1 MRVIGFGF
9 TKVSAE
15 KLSETAKDLKLDTNI
30 DISSIEDIKSE
41 VISSKEALLGI
52 KFTFGLNYEPN
63 FAKIEL
69 KGSFLVEL
77 EKDKA
82 KEIVKQWQEK
92 KLSED
97 DQIDFLNLILR
108 KSHVRAIQ
116 LEEEL
121 GIPFHFQPPTLGKK
135 E

>member
-9 TKVSAE
+9 TKINAE
-15 KLSETAKDLKLDTNI
+15 KLSDTAKDLKLNTNI
-30 DISSIEDIKSE
+30 DISNIEEVKSE
-41 VISSKEALLGI
+41 IVSSKESLLGV
-52 KFTFGLNYEPN
+52 KFAFNLDYEPN
-63 FAKIEL
+63 FARVEL

-82 KEIVKQWQEK
+82 KEILKQWQDK
-92 KLSED
+92 ALNED
-97 DQIDFLNLILR
+97 YQITLLNLILR

-121 GIPFHFQPPTLGKK
+121 GIPFHFQPPSLGKK